1 MGNLIHALRDEIT
14 RLAKKE
20 VKGQITPF
28 KAASARYRR
37 EIAEL
42 KRVTSDLKKRLAY
55 LEQQERKR
63 AKKPPP
69 PELAKGTRFA
79 PKGLKSHRAKLGL
92 SAEDYGLLAGVSGQM
107 IYKYERGETKPR
119 RAQVAKLVA
128 VRDLGKREARR
139 RLALLKE

>member
-1 MGNLIHALRDEIT
+1 MRNLIHALRNEIT

-20 VKGQITPF
+20 TKGQTTAL

-42 KRVTSDLKKRLAY
+42 KRVTSDLEKRLAY
-55 LEQQERKR
+55 IEQQERKR

-69 PELAKGTRFA
+69 PKLAEGLRFS

-92 SAEDYGLLAGVSGQM
+92 SAADYGLLVGVGGKM
-107 IYKYERGETKPR
+107 IYKYERGGTKPR
-119 RAQVAKLVA
+119 RAQVVKLVA

>member
-1 MGNLIHALRDEIT
+1 MQNLVHALRDEIK

-20 VKGQITPF
+20 TKGQTTAL

-42 KRVTSDLKKRLAY
+42 KRVTSDLGKRLAY
-55 LEQQERKR
+55 LEKQERKR
-63 AKKPPP
+63 VKKPPS
-69 PELAKGTRFA
+69 PELAAGARFF
-79 PKGLKSHRAKLGL
+79 PRGLKSHRARLGL
-92 SAEDYGLLAGVSGQM
+92 SAEDYGLLAGVSGKM

-119 RAQVAKLVA
+119 RAQVAKLVS

-139 RLALLKE
+139 RLALLEN